1 MGLFG
6 AKKKEPVLRQKDA
19 YEVDIPEGMM
29 AKKVNESKYEIVKDD
44 SRPVDGTGRPV
55 NQQQAQ

>member
-6 AKKKEPVLRQKDA
+6 AKKKEPQLRQKDA

-44 SRPVDGTGRPV
+44 SAPINGTGRPV
-55 NQQQAQ
+55 NENQN